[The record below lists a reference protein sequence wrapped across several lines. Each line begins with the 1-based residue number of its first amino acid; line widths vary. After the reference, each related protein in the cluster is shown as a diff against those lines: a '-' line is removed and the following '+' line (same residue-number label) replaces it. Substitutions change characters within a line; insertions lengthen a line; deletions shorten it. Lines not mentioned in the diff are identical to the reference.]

1 MGEAEK
7 AGPRRPFIYFTK
19 RLVPLG
25 VTEGESVIFQAT
37 IKANP
42 PGFLSWFKESTALH
56 EGDNVSLGYD
66 AEKDLAQ
73 LVIAEAKMEDA
84 GKYTVVAKNE
94 AGQIFSSA
102 NLTVESSDHQ

>member
-1 MGEAEK
+1 M
-7 AGPRRPFIYFTK
+7 FFF
-19 RLVPLG
+19 
-25 VTEGESVIFQAT
+25 SFQ
-37 IKANP
+37 ANP

-56 EGDNVSLGYD
+56 EGENLSLGYD

-102 NLTVESSDHQ
+102 NLTVECKYHVNLIVLFYNDWVK

>member
-1 MGEAEK
+1 MH
-7 AGPRRPFIYFTK
+7 
-19 RLVPLG
+19 
-25 VTEGESVIFQAT
+25 
-37 IKANP
+37 KANP

-56 EGDNVSLGYD
+56 EDENISMGYD

-73 LVIAEAKMEDA
+73 LVLANAKMEDA

-102 NLTVESSDHQ
+102 NLLVDCKFLSLACYIIHFNWS